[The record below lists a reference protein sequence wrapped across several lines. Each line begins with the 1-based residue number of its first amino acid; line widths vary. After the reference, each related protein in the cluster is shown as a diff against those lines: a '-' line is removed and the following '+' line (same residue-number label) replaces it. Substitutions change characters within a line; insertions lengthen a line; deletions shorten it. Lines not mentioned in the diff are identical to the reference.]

1 MGEGENRIKRK
12 EEKQSK
18 NPFLG
23 CSATLAGTSE
33 LLTPNC
39 LCFEQ
44 WRHLSCRLTT
54 ASVQFCQDV
63 TLSFRKQFHPFLPVW
78 RGSDT
83 GLALILT
90 RICWEVCA
98 SLPEI
103 WSSNECNAE
112 IISMVSA
119 LSAGASRG
127 LLPSDTSSGPARPF
141 PQCSLF
147 NAHTRTSF
155 LELGLSWA
163 VLS

>member
-1 MGEGENRIKRK
+1 MGEGGKRIKRK

-23 CSATLAGTSE
+23 FSATLAGTSE

-39 LCFEQ
+39 LCFEH
-44 WRHLSCRLTT
+44 WGHLSCRLTT
-54 ASVQFCQDV
+54 VSVQFCQDV

-78 RGSDT
+78 RGSDS
-83 GLALILT
+83 GLGLILT

-98 SLPEI
+98 SLLEI
-103 WSSNECNAE
+103 WSSSECSAG

-141 PQCSLF
+141 PQYSLF
-147 NAHTRTSF
+147 NAHTRASF
-155 LELGLSWA
+155 LELGLSWSI
-163 VLS
+163 LS